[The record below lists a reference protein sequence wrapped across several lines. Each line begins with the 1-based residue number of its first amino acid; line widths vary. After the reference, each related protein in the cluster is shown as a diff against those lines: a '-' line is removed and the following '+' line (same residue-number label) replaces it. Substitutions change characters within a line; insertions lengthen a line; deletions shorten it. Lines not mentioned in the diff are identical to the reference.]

1 MTADNETVTTPAPR
15 RKANLAPIIMGIA
28 VLVAGGFGV
37 RQWYWGR
44 THVETD
50 NAQVEG
56 SVVPA
61 LARVPGYVLEVAVQE
76 NQTVKAGDLLVRLDD
91 RELKAR
97 LAQAEADYAGA
108 LANAGERGRTGLQE
122 AQLAAARAQV
132 EQAEAQAGKARGD
145 VQRYTGLAAR
155 GIVSKQQLDAA
166 RAASESADAGLVA
179 AHKQVLAAEAAV
191 QGAGARLQAARAA
204 REQAALQLSYA
215 RIVAPITGV
224 VSRKSVE
231 LGQYLQPG
239 QSTMAVVPTD
249 DIYVVANL
257 KETDI
262 ADVRVGDPVRISVD
276 AYRGHAVQGKV
287 ESLSPAT
294 GAKFSLLP
302 PDNATGNY
310 THVVQRIPVRVKV
323 EGAVDPQHPLRPGMS
338 VQVIVTTRPS

>member
-1 MTADNETVTTPAPR
+1 MSAENETVATPAPKR
-15 RKANLAPIIMGIA
+15 RNLAPIIFGVA

-37 RQWYWGR
+37 RQWIWGQ

-61 LARVPGYVLEVAVQE
+61 LARVPGYVLEVAVKE
-76 NQTVKAGDLLVRLDD
+76 NQHVSAGDLLVRLDD
-91 RELKAR
+91 REHRTR
-97 LAQAEADYAGA
+97 LAQAEADYAAA
-108 LANAGERGRTGLQE
+108 LAQAGERGRTGLQE

-132 EQAEAQAGKARGD
+132 AQAEANAGKARGD

-155 GIVSKQQLDAA
+155 GIISKQQLDAA
-166 RAASESADAGLVA
+166 SAASEAADAGLLA
-179 AHKQVLAAEAAV
+179 ARKQVLAAEAAV
-191 QGAGARLQAARAA
+191 QGAGARLLAAKAA
-204 REQAALQLSYA
+204 REQAALQLTYA
-215 RIVAPITGV
+215 RIVAPVSGT
-224 VSRKSVE
+224 VSRKNVE

-249 DIYVVANL
+249 DIHVVANL

-262 ADVRVGDPVRISVD
+262 GGVRVGDDVRISVD
-276 AYRGHAVQGKV
+276 AYKGKAVAGKV

-310 THVVQRIPVRVKV
+310 THVVQRIPVRIKV
-323 EGAVDPQHPLRPGMS
+323 TGALDAEHPLRPGMS
-338 VQVIVTTRPS
+338 VQVVVTTRAS